1 MFDQILDSVNNISP
15 YYSLLTS
22 TSLFTLMIIINAKY
36 GYLTRIKSGE
46 LTSFAQELK
55 DKGSLSVPP
64 KLFFAIWGVIYV
76 GLIALYGFLWN
87 NKNYVYVSKR
97 NYNKNY
103 EYNVILFFLNIVH
116 ILNCLWILLNNLPKE
131 NIKVRLIFQTLVI
144 YLMVFFLFL
153 TYENINNKFNILS
166 GNVIT
171 LYLGW
176 VICASFVSTILSI
189 YVFYPKINK
198 LSKYLG
204 FIWVAI
210 AIKYFMSKYDPS
222 VLDIKDICL
231 VFQKIQPIN
240 YGFYG
245 AVLWGL
251 VGVLLSK

>member
-1 MFDQILDSVNNISP
+1 MFNQILNSINNISP

-55 DKGSLSVPP
+55 DQGSLSVPP

-76 GLIALYGFLWN
+76 GLVVLYGFLWY
-87 NKNYVYVSKR
+87 NKSNVSER
-97 NYNKNY
+97 NYNKNN
-103 EYNVILFFLNIVH
+103 YNVILFFLNIVH
-116 ILNCLWILLNNLPKE
+116 ILNSLWILLNNLPKE

-144 YLMVFFLFL
+144 YSMVFFLFL
-153 TYENINNKFNILS
+153 TYQNINNKFNILS
-166 GNVIT
+166 GNIIT

-176 VICASFVSTILSI
+176 VISASFISTILSI
-189 YVFYPKINK
+189 YVFYPKIK
-198 LSKYLG
+198 KISKYLG

-210 AIKYFMSKYDPS
+210 AIKYFMSKYDPT
-222 VLDIKDICL
+222 VLDISIKHFCL

-251 VGVLLSK
+251 VGVLSSK